1 MNNHVLNLLKCYKR
15 LFMSDPKIGWQKYED
30 FLDKQIN
37 SPAIDNIM
45 QSISSKV
52 QDIETEEYQ
61 DDSAYKDSSEYTE
74 DESDSQSMMFPM
86 SAQFFQDLSM
96 LSTYDCWLG
105 HTNFDITPIIKNKLD
120 NIDGVEVLK
129 ICSRYRFFIGLGRM
143 FKFAD
148 VRKNVEDFIIP
159 KEEKE

>member
-1 MNNHVLNLLKCYKR
+1 
-15 LFMSDPKIGWQKYED
+15 MSNPKIGWQKYED

-52 QDIETEEYQ
+52 QDVETEEYQ

-105 HTNFDITPIIKNKLD
+105 HTNFDITPMIKNKLD

-148 VRKNVEDFIIP
+148 VRTNVEDAIIP

>member
-1 MNNHVLNLLKCYKR
+1 
-15 LFMSDPKIGWQKYED
+15 MSDIKIGWQKYED

-45 QSISSKV
+45 QSITAKAQEV
-52 QDIETEEYQ
+52 ETEEYQ
-61 DDSAYKDSSEYTE
+61 EDSAYKDSSEYTDE
-74 DESDSQSMMFPM
+74 ESDSQPMMFPM
-86 SAQFFQDLSM
+86 SAQFFQDLSL

-105 HTNFDITPIIKNKLD
+105 HTNFDITPVIKNKLD
-120 NIDGVEVLK
+120 NIEGIEILK

-148 VRKNVEDFIIP
+148 VRTSVENAIIP
-159 KEEKE
+159 KKEEE